1 MELLLCFIL
10 FAASLIEMIPLAAL
24 VGVMFMVVLGT
35 FEWSSFRLMKRIPK
49 TDAFVIVLVSGVTV
63 VTDLAVAVCVGVI
76 VSALVFAWEHAKHI
90 YTNSY
95 IDEQGSKVYELHG
108 PLFFGSVKNFAEL
121 FDVNNDPRD
130 VIIEFKYSRV
140 ADHSA
145 IEAIDSL
152 AERYK
157 KAGKKLHLRH
167 LSPDCIELLNKAKD
181 LVEVNVIEDPKYKV
195 ASDKL
200 A

>member
-1 MELLLCFIL
+1 
-10 FAASLIEMIPLAAL
+10 
-24 VGVMFMVVLGT
+24 
-35 FEWSSFRLMKRIPK
+35 
-49 TDAFVIVLVSGVTV
+49 VLVSGVTV
-63 VTDLAVAVCVGVI
+63 ITDLAIAVCVGVI

-90 YTNSY
+90 YTNNY

-108 PLFFGSVKNFAEL
+108 PLFFGSVKNFVEL
-121 FDVNNDPRD
+121 FDVANDPSD

-157 KAGKKLHLRH
+157 KAGKTIHLRH
-167 LSPDCIELLNKAKD
+167 LSQDCIQLLNKAKD